1 MEIIQSIIIGGI
13 QGISEFLPISSSGH
27 LVLIPYIFKWNYNG
41 LTFDVALHFG
51 TAIALV
57 AYFWKDWKSIIANA
71 IINLK
76 FKNQNSK
83 LIENSKIKNE
93 NSRFKLEH
101 VTESEEYPANL
112 LWQILLAS
120 IPAAIIGFIFNDIID
135 KTFHSSSSLGMI
147 VIALNLA
154 VFGIILWLT
163 DQYSKKTLLIN
174 QVSYKKSFLVG
185 LTQAL
190 ALIPGVSRSGITIT
204 TGLALGLKREDS
216 ARLSF
221 LLSTPAMV
229 GAFIYSIKDLSLNDI
244 NSVFVV
250 GVISS
255 TIFSFFAIRFLL
267 DYLKKSNFSVFVW
280 YRIILAIMIF
290 GIYLYR

>member
-13 QGISEFLPISSSGH
+13 QGISEFVPISSSGH

-51 TAIALV
+51 TAIALL
-57 AYFWKDWKSIIANA
+57 AYFWKDWIKIIKSAVSSQQSVDSSTTNKQPQTA
-71 IINLK
+71 
-76 FKNQNSK
+76 
-83 LIENSKIKNE
+83 
-93 NSRFKLEH
+93 
-101 VTESEEYPANL
+101 EYPQNL

-120 IPAAIIGFIFNDIID
+120 IPAAIIGFLFNDIID
-135 KTFHSSSSLGMI
+135 KTFHSSSSTGMI

-163 DQYSKKTLLIN
+163 DQYSKKTLLIK

-185 LTQAL
+185 LSQAL

-204 TGLALGLKREDS
+204 TGLAMGLKREDS

-250 GVISS
+250 GVVSS

-280 YRIILAIMIF
+280 YRIILAIVII
-290 GIYLYR
+290 GIILF